1 MSCTYFYSAPIISW
15 DARLRTTKVKL
26 ELLSSHFAVLL
37 FFGKSIRGGPKRI
50 EEKHDKK
57 ASN

>member
-1 MSCTYFYSAPIISW
+1 MSCTYFYLAPIISW

-37 FFGKSIRGGPKRI
+37 FFGKSIRGGRQFV
-50 EEKHDKK
+50 EEKRDKK